1 MCLPNVARPENMYV
15 TEDVVVARGGWELGG
30 GGMRDPRT
38 TDIPRSMPSPIAGSP
53 SQWLVRQR
61 EEARRLFI
69 SLTSTLDQL
78 EMMEWN
84 EATDSEREGVW
95 SFIDTLDDRNLWRGV
110 KVNRRAGRRLGGAG
124 SGQGGREGGLG
135 SGSVEQGEAGGGP
148 VGEGEAGGGS
158 VGQGGLGSGSVEQG
172 EAGGGSVGEGGAG
185 GGLDSGP
192 AAGGGLDGGSAA
204 GGGLDGGSA
213 AGGGLDGG
221 PAAGGGLDG
230 GSVAGG
236 GLDGGPAAGG
246 GLDGGPAAGGGLDGG
261 SAAGGGL
268 DGGGHGREDPA
279 LRRRRILAD
288 HVQLR
293 LLKEDEVT
301 PRRRASVER
310 SVEFLLVQGGIIVP
324 TEDVPKVG
332 TLLID
337 CME

>member
-1 MCLPNVARPENMYV
+1 MYV
-15 TEDVVVARGGWELGG
+15 TEDVAVARGGWELGG

-69 SLTSTLDQL
+69 SLTSVLDQL

-124 SGQGGREGGLG
+124 SREGGREGGLG
-135 SGSVEQGEAGGGP
+135 MGSVAEGETGGGSVAEGEAGGGSVGEGEAGGGPVGQGGLGSGSVAEGEAGGGP

-158 VGQGGLGSGSVEQG
+158 VG
-172 EAGGGSVGEGGAG
+172 EGG
-185 GGLDSGP
+185 
-192 AAGGGLDGGSAA
+192 
-204 GGGLDGGSA
+204 
-213 AGGGLDGG
+213 
-221 PAAGGGLDG
+221 
-230 GSVAGG
+230 AGG

-246 GLDGGPAAGGGLDGG
+246 GLDGGPA
-261 SAAGGGL
+261 SAGGL
-268 DGGGHGREDPA
+268 DGGGQGLEDPA